1 MQTVSWLTP
10 HRWAI
15 DGLRQLAAGGSLADV
30 ATQLG
35 VLLAFGVVLLGLATW
50 RLRVAL
56 TR

>member
-1 MQTVSWLTP
+1 METISWLIP

-15 DGLRQLAAGGSLADV
+15 DGLRELVAGATLVDV
-30 ATQLG
+30 LPQLG
-35 VLLAFGVVLLGLATW
+35 VLLGMAAVVLALATW